1 MPRRW
6 NSPFTSKSKPFS
18 RPEGPE
24 RGAEFLEGY
33 FGRRVAWVDGL
44 NRKFTFPGMAK
55 APLGRGLGALLGT
68 SKPALDSPEVR
79 LEEGERVQHLG
90 IGDIR
95 PSRFQP
101 RRVFAEE
108 SLTELVDSIRA
119 KGIFQPLIV
128 RRSVT
133 GSGYELIAGE
143 RRWRAAQKLSLG
155 RVPAIVRQ
163 ATDQQVLE
171 FALIENLQRAE
182 LDPVEE
188 ADGYATLIESFG
200 LKQEEVAERVGK
212 NRATVANALR
222 LRTLPPEVRDLLRSK
237 QLTVGHAKAILGLG
251 EAPAQMAI
259 AREVVKR
266 GLSVRQAEALVRRQT
281 NGTRGRKKS
290 RRTHEADWRGL
301 ELKLQR
307 ATGTRARVV
316 GSAEKGHIELPYTS
330 AAELER
336 LSAHL
341 GVRADL

>member
-1 MPRRW
+1 M
-6 NSPFTSKSKPFS
+6 
-18 RPEGPE
+18 
-24 RGAEFLEGY
+24 
-33 FGRRVAWVDGL
+33 
-44 NRKFTFPGMAK
+44 
-55 APLGRGLGALLGT
+55 GT
-68 SKPALDSPEVR
+68 SKPPLDSPEIR
-79 LEEGERVQHLG
+79 SDEGEKIQQLG

-108 SLTELVDSIRA
+108 SLAELVESIRA

-128 RRSVT
+128 RRSGS

-143 RRWRAAQKLSLG
+143 RRWRAAQKLSLV

-222 LRTLPPEVRDLLRSK
+222 LRSLPSEVRDLLRSK
-237 QLTVGHAKAILGLG
+237 QLTVGHAKAILGLS
-251 EAPAQMAI
+251 EPAAQTAV
-259 AREVVKR
+259 AREAVKR

-281 NGTRGRKKS
+281 SGTRGRKKN
-290 RRTHEADWRGL
+290 RRANEADWRDL

-307 ATGTRARVV
+307 ATGTRARIV
-316 GSAEKGHIELPYTS
+316 GTAENGRIELPYTS

-336 LSAHL
+336 LSTHL
-341 GVRADL
+341 GVRSEL

>member
-1 MPRRW
+1 M
-6 NSPFTSKSKPFS
+6 
-18 RPEGPE
+18 G
-24 RGAEFLEGY
+24 
-33 FGRRVAWVDGL
+33 
-44 NRKFTFPGMAK
+44 K

-68 SKPALDSPEVR
+68 SKPPLDSPDVR
-79 LEEGERVQHLG
+79 PEEGERVQQLG

-128 RRSVT
+128 RRS
-133 GSGYELIAGE
+133 GSGAGYELIAGE
-143 RRWRAAQKLSLG
+143 RRWRAAQKLSLA

-200 LKQEEVAERVGK
+200 LKQDEVAERVGK
-212 NRATVANALR
+212 NRTTVANALR

-237 QLTVGHAKAILGLG
+237 QLTVGHAKAILGLS
-251 EAPAQMAI
+251 EAAAQMAV

-281 NGTRGRKKS
+281 SGTRGRKKN
-290 RRTHEADWRGL
+290 RRAYEADWRGL

-307 ATGTRARVV
+307 ATGTRARIV

>member
-1 MPRRW
+1 M
-6 NSPFTSKSKPFS
+6 
-18 RPEGPE
+18 
-24 RGAEFLEGY
+24 
-33 FGRRVAWVDGL
+33 
-44 NRKFTFPGMAK
+44 
-55 APLGRGLGALLGT
+55 GT
-68 SKPALDSPEVR
+68 SKPPLDSPEIR
-79 LEEGERVQHLG
+79 ADDGERVQQLG

-108 SLTELVDSIRA
+108 SLAELVDSIRA

-128 RRSVT
+128 RRSGS

-155 RVPAIVRQ
+155 RVPVIVRQ

-222 LRTLPPEVRDLLRSK
+222 LRSLPSEVRDLLRSK

-251 EAPAQMAI
+251 EAAAQTAVG
-259 AREVVKR
+259 REVVKR
-266 GLSVRQAEALVRRQT
+266 G
-281 NGTRGRKKS
+281 
-290 RRTHEADWRGL
+290 
-301 ELKLQR
+301 
-307 ATGTRARVV
+307 
-316 GSAEKGHIELPYTS
+316 PP
-330 AAELER
+330 
-336 LSAHL
+336 
-341 GVRADL
+341 

>member
-1 MPRRW
+1 
-6 NSPFTSKSKPFS
+6 
-18 RPEGPE
+18 
-24 RGAEFLEGY
+24 
-33 FGRRVAWVDGL
+33 
-44 NRKFTFPGMAK
+44 MAK
-55 APLGRGLGALLGT
+55 TPLGRGLGALLGT
-68 SKPALDSPEVR
+68 SKPSLDSPEIR
-79 LEEGERVQHLG
+79 SDEGEKIQQLG
-90 IGDIR
+90 IGEIR

-108 SLTELVDSIRA
+108 SLAELVDSIRA

-128 RRSVT
+128 RRAGT
-133 GSGYELIAGE
+133 GTGYELIAGE
-143 RRWRAAQKLSLG
+143 RRWRAAQKLSLV

-171 FALIENLQRAE
+171 FALIENLQRAG

-222 LRTLPPEVRDLLRSK
+222 LRSLPNEVRDLLRSK
-237 QLTVGHAKAILGLG
+237 QLTVGHAKAILGLS
-251 EAPAQMAI
+251 EAAAQTAI
-259 AREVVKR
+259 GREVVKR

-281 NGTRGRKKS
+281 NGTRGRKKN
-290 RRTHEADWRGL
+290 RRANEADWRDL

-307 ATGTRARVV
+307 ATGTRARIV
-316 GSAEKGHIELPYTS
+316 GLPEKGHIELPYTS

-336 LSAHL
+336 LTAHL
-341 GVRADL
+341 GVRSEL

>member
-1 MPRRW
+1 
-6 NSPFTSKSKPFS
+6 
-18 RPEGPE
+18 
-24 RGAEFLEGY
+24 
-33 FGRRVAWVDGL
+33 
-44 NRKFTFPGMAK
+44 MAK
-55 APLGRGLGALLGT
+55 TPLGRGLGALLGT
-68 SKPALDSPEVR
+68 SKPSLDSPEIR
-79 LEEGERVQHLG
+79 SDEGEKIQQLG
-90 IGDIR
+90 IGEIR

-108 SLTELVDSIRA
+108 SLAELVDSIRA

-128 RRSVT
+128 RRAGT
-133 GSGYELIAGE
+133 GTGYELIAGE
-143 RRWRAAQKLSLG
+143 RRWRAAQKLSLV

-222 LRTLPPEVRDLLRSK
+222 LRSLPNEVRDLLRSK
-237 QLTVGHAKAILGLG
+237 QLTVGHAKAILGLS
-251 EAPAQMAI
+251 EAAAQTAI
-259 AREVVKR
+259 GREVVKR

-281 NGTRGRKKS
+281 NGTRGRKKN
-290 RRTHEADWRGL
+290 RRANEADWRDL

-307 ATGTRARVV
+307 ATGTRARIV
-316 GSAEKGHIELPYTS
+316 GLPEKGHIELPYTS

-336 LSAHL
+336 LTAHL
-341 GVRADL
+341 GVRSEL

>member
-1 MPRRW
+1 
-6 NSPFTSKSKPFS
+6 
-18 RPEGPE
+18 
-24 RGAEFLEGY
+24 
-33 FGRRVAWVDGL
+33 
-44 NRKFTFPGMAK
+44 MAK

-68 SKPALDSPEVR
+68 SKPSLDSPEIR
-79 LEEGERVQHLG
+79 PDEGEKVQQLG

-108 SLTELVDSIRA
+108 SLAELVESIRA

-128 RRSVT
+128 RRSGS

-143 RRWRAAQKLSLG
+143 RRWRAAQKLSLV

-222 LRTLPPEVRDLLRSK
+222 LRSLPSEVRDLLRSK
-237 QLTVGHAKAILGLG
+237 QLTVGHAKAILGLI
-251 EAPAQMAI
+251 EPAAQTAV
-259 AREVVKR
+259 AREAVKR

-281 NGTRGRKKS
+281 SGTRGRKKN
-290 RRTHEADWRGL
+290 RRANEADWRDL

-307 ATGTRARVV
+307 ATGTRARIV
-316 GSAEKGHIELPYTS
+316 GTADNGRIELPYTS

-336 LSAHL
+336 LSTHL
-341 GVRADL
+341 GVRSDL

>member
-1 MPRRW
+1 M
-6 NSPFTSKSKPFS
+6 
-18 RPEGPE
+18 
-24 RGAEFLEGY
+24 
-33 FGRRVAWVDGL
+33 
-44 NRKFTFPGMAK
+44 
-55 APLGRGLGALLGT
+55 GT
-68 SKPALDSPEVR
+68 SKPSLDSPEIR
-79 LEEGERVQHLG
+79 PDEGEKVQQLG

-108 SLTELVDSIRA
+108 SLAELVESIRA

-128 RRSVT
+128 RRSGS

-143 RRWRAAQKLSLG
+143 RRWRAAQKLSLV

-222 LRTLPPEVRDLLRSK
+222 LRSLPSEVRDLLRSK
-237 QLTVGHAKAILGLG
+237 QLTVGHAKAILGLI
-251 EAPAQMAI
+251 EPAAQTAV
-259 AREVVKR
+259 AREAVKR

-281 NGTRGRKKS
+281 SGTRGRKKN
-290 RRTHEADWRGL
+290 RRANEADWRDL

-307 ATGTRARVV
+307 ATGTRARIV
-316 GSAEKGHIELPYTS
+316 GTADNGRIELPYTS

-336 LSAHL
+336 LSTHL
-341 GVRADL
+341 GVRSDL

>member
-1 MPRRW
+1 M
-6 NSPFTSKSKPFS
+6 
-18 RPEGPE
+18 
-24 RGAEFLEGY
+24 
-33 FGRRVAWVDGL
+33 
-44 NRKFTFPGMAK
+44 MAK
-55 APLGRGLGALLGT
+55 TPLGRGLGALLGT
-68 SKPALDSPEVR
+68 SKPLDSPEIR
-79 LEEGERVQHLG
+79 PEEGEKIQQLG
-90 IGDIR
+90 IGEIR

-108 SLTELVDSIRA
+108 SLAELVDSIRA

-128 RRSVT
+128 RRA
-133 GSGYELIAGE
+133 GSGAGYELIAGE

-188 ADGYATLIESFG
+188 ADGYAALMESFG
-200 LKQEEVAERVGK
+200 LRQEEVAERVGK

-222 LRTLPPEVRDLLRSK
+222 LRSLPVEVRDLLRSK

-251 EAPAQMAI
+251 EPAAQTAI

-281 NGTRGRKKS
+281 HGTRGRKKN
-290 RRTHEADWRGL
+290 RGIHEADWRDL

-307 ATGTRARVV
+307 ATGTRARIV
-316 GSAEKGHIELPYTS
+316 GSAEKGRLELPYTS

-336 LSAHL
+336 LTAHL
-341 GVRADL
+341 GVRGEL

>member
-1 MPRRW
+1 M
-6 NSPFTSKSKPFS
+6 
-18 RPEGPE
+18 
-24 RGAEFLEGY
+24 
-33 FGRRVAWVDGL
+33 
-44 NRKFTFPGMAK
+44 
-55 APLGRGLGALLGT
+55 GT
-68 SKPALDSPEVR
+68 SKPSLDSPEIR
-79 LEEGERVQHLG
+79 SDEGEKIQQLG
-90 IGDIR
+90 IGEIR

-108 SLTELVDSIRA
+108 SLAELVDSIRA

-128 RRSVT
+128 RRAGT
-133 GSGYELIAGE
+133 GTGYELIAGE
-143 RRWRAAQKLSLG
+143 RRWRAAQKLSLV

-222 LRTLPPEVRDLLRSK
+222 LRSLPNEVRDLLRSK
-237 QLTVGHAKAILGLG
+237 QLTVGHAKAILGLS
-251 EAPAQMAI
+251 EAAAQTAI
-259 AREVVKR
+259 GREVVKR

-281 NGTRGRKKS
+281 NGTRGRKKN
-290 RRTHEADWRGL
+290 RRANEADWRDL

-307 ATGTRARVV
+307 ATGTRARIV
-316 GSAEKGHIELPYTS
+316 GMPEKGHIELPYTS

-336 LSAHL
+336 LTAHL
-341 GVRADL
+341 GVRSEL

>member
-1 MPRRW
+1 M
-6 NSPFTSKSKPFS
+6 
-18 RPEGPE
+18 
-24 RGAEFLEGY
+24 
-33 FGRRVAWVDGL
+33 
-44 NRKFTFPGMAK
+44 
-55 APLGRGLGALLGT
+55 GT
-68 SKPALDSPEVR
+68 SKPPLDSPDVR
-79 LEEGERVQHLG
+79 PEEGERVQQLG

-128 RRSVT
+128 RRS
-133 GSGYELIAGE
+133 GSGAGYELIAGE
-143 RRWRAAQKLSLG
+143 RRWRAAQKLSLA

-200 LKQEEVAERVGK
+200 LKQDEVAERVGK
-212 NRATVANALR
+212 NRTTVANALR

-237 QLTVGHAKAILGLG
+237 QLTVGHAKAILGLS
-251 EAPAQMAI
+251 EAAAQMAV

-281 NGTRGRKKS
+281 SGTRGRKKN
-290 RRTHEADWRGL
+290 RRAYEADWRGL

-307 ATGTRARVV
+307 ATGTRARIV

>member
-1 MPRRW
+1 
-6 NSPFTSKSKPFS
+6 
-18 RPEGPE
+18 
-24 RGAEFLEGY
+24 
-33 FGRRVAWVDGL
+33 
-44 NRKFTFPGMAK
+44 MAK
-55 APLGRGLGALLGT
+55 TPLGRGLGALLGT
-68 SKPALDSPEVR
+68 SKPLDSPEIR
-79 LEEGERVQHLG
+79 PEEGEKIQQLG
-90 IGDIR
+90 IGEIR

-108 SLTELVDSIRA
+108 SLAELVDSIRA
-119 KGIFQPLIV
+119 KGIFQPLVV
-128 RRSVT
+128 RRA
-133 GSGYELIAGE
+133 GSGAGYELIAGE

-188 ADGYATLIESFG
+188 ADGYAALMESFG
-200 LKQEEVAERVGK
+200 LRQEEVAERVGK

-222 LRTLPPEVRDLLRSK
+222 LRSLPVEVRDLLRSK

-251 EAPAQMAI
+251 EPAAQTAI

-281 NGTRGRKKS
+281 HGTRGRKKN
-290 RRTHEADWRGL
+290 RGIHEADWRDL

-307 ATGTRARVV
+307 ATGTRARIV
-316 GSAEKGHIELPYTS
+316 GSAEKGRLELPYTS

-336 LSAHL
+336 LTAHL
-341 GVRADL
+341 GVRGEL

>member
-1 MPRRW
+1 
-6 NSPFTSKSKPFS
+6 
-18 RPEGPE
+18 
-24 RGAEFLEGY
+24 
-33 FGRRVAWVDGL
+33 
-44 NRKFTFPGMAK
+44 MAK
-55 APLGRGLGALLGT
+55 TPLGRGLGALLGT
-68 SKPALDSPEVR
+68 SKPSLDSPEIR
-79 LEEGERVQHLG
+79 SDEGEKIQQLG
-90 IGDIR
+90 IGEIR

-108 SLTELVDSIRA
+108 SLAELVDSIRA

-128 RRSVT
+128 RRAGT
-133 GSGYELIAGE
+133 GTGYELIAGE
-143 RRWRAAQKLSLG
+143 RRWRAAQKLSLV

-222 LRTLPPEVRDLLRSK
+222 LRSLPNEVRDLLRSK
-237 QLTVGHAKAILGLG
+237 QLTVGHAKAILGLS
-251 EAPAQMAI
+251 EAAAQTAI
-259 AREVVKR
+259 GREVVKR

-281 NGTRGRKKS
+281 NGTRGRKRN
-290 RRTHEADWRGL
+290 RRANEADWRDL

-307 ATGTRARVV
+307 ATGTRARIV
-316 GSAEKGHIELPYTS
+316 GLPEKGHIELPYTS

-336 LSAHL
+336 LTAHL
-341 GVRADL
+341 GVRSEL

>member
-1 MPRRW
+1 M
-6 NSPFTSKSKPFS
+6 
-18 RPEGPE
+18 
-24 RGAEFLEGY
+24 
-33 FGRRVAWVDGL
+33 
-44 NRKFTFPGMAK
+44 MAK
-55 APLGRGLGALLGT
+55 TPLGRGLGALLGT
-68 SKPALDSPEVR
+68 SKPLDSPEIR
-79 LEEGERVQHLG
+79 PEEGEKIQQLG
-90 IGDIR
+90 IGEIR

-108 SLTELVDSIRA
+108 SLAELVDSIRA
-119 KGIFQPLIV
+119 KGIFQPLVV
-128 RRSVT
+128 RRA
-133 GSGYELIAGE
+133 GSGAGYELIAGE

-188 ADGYATLIESFG
+188 ADGYAALMESFG
-200 LKQEEVAERVGK
+200 LRQEEVAERVGK

-222 LRTLPPEVRDLLRSK
+222 LRSLPVEVRDLLRSK

-251 EAPAQMAI
+251 EPAAQTAI

-281 NGTRGRKKS
+281 HGTRGRKKN
-290 RRTHEADWRGL
+290 RGIHEADWRDL

-307 ATGTRARVV
+307 ATGTRARIV
-316 GSAEKGHIELPYTS
+316 GSAEKGRLELPYTS

-336 LSAHL
+336 LTAHL
-341 GVRADL
+341 GVRGEL